1 MIDKNKI
8 VKILQ
13 GQYDTLRKLSLTGDE
28 LEVKINLILDRC
40 DKYDIDYLQITLG
53 SEAYQRAKE
62 LGQI

>member
-40 DKYDIDYLQITLG
+40 DKYDIDYLQVTLG